1 MKVHV
6 VTCLLSIP
14 LQLSVKV
21 KGRRMLKAVTMATRR
36 IELQGLGF
44 EDSRRDK
51 PIFRSERT
59 KISASPISQ
68 DSFKTCHFLVR
79 SFVVKVRL

>member
-1 MKVHV
+1 M
-6 VTCLLSIP
+6 VTCLVSIP

-21 KGRRMLKAVTMATRR
+21 KGRRMLKAVTMANRR

-51 PIFRSERT
+51 PIFRSE
-59 KISASPISQ
+59 KNMSNFPELLQHLS
-68 DSFKTCHFLVR
+68 LVTS
-79 SFVVKVRL
+79 SFVVKMIASEVED